1 MQRKKIA
8 LIVPWKHIIAVK
20 IAIFLH
26 WRASIAFLTSAYCYE
41 PIEMRATVCIR
52 CYLTKVSSLE
62 RGRRKED
69 GDGGGTSSYN
79 RPEASASKLPNSEL
93 HPPSPNAQ
101 ANIRHLT
108 LSWSNRHTYDEDHWY
123 AMKDWTF
130 SEFIKPMA
138 IKRVG
143 NMCKHLSFL

>member
-1 MQRKKIA
+1 
-8 LIVPWKHIIAVK
+8 
-20 IAIFLH
+20 
-26 WRASIAFLTSAYCYE
+26 
-41 PIEMRATVCIR
+41 
-52 CYLTKVSSLE
+52 
-62 RGRRKED
+62 
-69 GDGGGTSSYN
+69 
-79 RPEASASKLPNSEL
+79 
-93 HPPSPNAQ
+93 
-101 ANIRHLT
+101 LT